1 MCYRYEYYN
10 FSNGKFDDII
20 DCTYVML
27 MENSPRERS
36 ILETVSKYTLT
47 SKCIIQYNKGYKKC
61 NKDLEKQLP
70 KYDLI
75 HSLQTVFKHAIK
87 SGYKRILVLEDDCTF
102 DERIND
108 PKVIR
113 DISTFIH
120 NNDPKIYSLGTP
132 YHFSFPWEILFSN
145 NQRLLFTNLAHAII
159 YNIKYMK
166 EKCDTKFL
174 FNHTDNEFIR
184 HWDKFTYYKPLAYQT
199 MPDTENSSTWL
210 NHVNIKQIL
219 NKLFI
224 HHLNL
229 HKQPQ
234 PGFDILVN
242 ISKLICFIVF
252 LLLLYYLKKLLD
264 KIFFY

>member
-20 DCTYVML
+20 DCTYVLL
-27 MENSPRERS
+27 MENSSRERS

-47 SKCIIQYNKGYKKC
+47 SKCIIQYNKGYKNCKK
-61 NKDLEKQLP
+61 NLEKQMP
-70 KYDLI
+70 NHDLV

-87 SGYKRILVLEDDCTF
+87 NGYQRILVLEDDCMF

-113 DISTFIH
+113 DISTFIR
-120 NNDPKIYSLGTP
+120 NNDPQIYSLGT
-132 YHFSFPWEILFSN
+132 YFHFSFPWEILFSN
-145 NQRLLFTNLAHAII
+145 NQRMLLPGMAHAMI
-159 YNIKYMK
+159 YNIKYIK
-166 EKCDTKFL
+166 EKCDTQFL
-174 FNHTDNEFIR
+174 CNHTDFESIR

-199 MPDTENSSTWL
+199 IPDTENSDTWFFGLGVKPFL
-210 NHVNIKQIL
+210 NRLIL
-219 NKLFI
+219 
-224 HHLNL
+224 HPLNL

-242 ISKLICFIVF
+242 ISKSICFVIF
-252 LLLLYYLKKLLD
+252 LILLYYLKKLLR
-264 KIFFY
+264 

>member
-20 DCTYVML
+20 DCTYILL

-61 NKDLEKQLP
+61 KKDLEKQLP
-70 KYDLI
+70 NHDLV

-87 SGYKRILVLEDDCTF
+87 SDYQRILVLEDDCMF

-120 NNDPKIYSLGTP
+120 NNDPEIYSLGTHS
-132 YHFSFPWEILFSN
+132 HFSFPWEILFSN

-174 FNHTDNEFIR
+174 FNHTDNELIR

-199 MPDTENSSTWL
+199 FPDTDNSSAWIFNSKPFL
-210 NHVNIKQIL
+210 NRVM
-219 NKLFI
+219 I
-224 HHLNL
+224 HPLNL
-229 HKQPQ
+229 HNKPQ
-234 PGFDILVN
+234 PGFDILV
-242 ISKLICFIVF
+242 IITKSICFIIF
-252 LLLLYYLKKLLD
+252 LYFLKKLFN